1 MFKYQHLIARLTA
14 RMLRRLRT
22 IDSSKLAWT
31 VVAWAFVIPVATF
44 AADEKEP
51 SDFEASVLPL
61 LQEKCVKCHGA
72 TNPKGELDLASIS
85 GLRRGGE
92 SGSVIKSGDAQE
104 STLFKKLTSG
114 EMPPDEADALT
125 AEQIDVVRQ
134 WIDSGAKSAHDS
146 GDPSKSDDIVTQH
159 DVTPIFLRRCI
170 VCHGSH
176 RQEGGLDLRSRETM
190 LRGGK
195 SGSALVLMDAE
206 HSRLLQRIRAGE
218 MPPADRLVE
227 ASVKPVAPTE
237 LDTLTRWIS
246 AGAPVVDSA
255 ENASDD
261 AVLGLESSVP
271 HKITDEDTIDER
283 SDFWSFKTPQVVA
296 IPNFRNKERVRNPI
310 DAFVLK
316 RLEEQQLSFAH
327 EADKETLLRRVTFDL
342 TGLPPTPDEIKAF
355 LADESTES
363 YSTVVDRLLQSPH
376 YGERM
381 ARSWLDLAGYA
392 DSEGKR
398 EQDLPRRH
406 AWRYRDFVIRS
417 MNADKPYDRFLL
429 EQLAGDELA
438 DYEHASVITD
448 ALYDN
453 LVATGFLRMAP
464 DPTWAN
470 ITNYINDRIDVMADE
485 MDIFGSGVMGLTFK
499 CARCHSHKFD
509 PISQRDY
516 YQLVD
521 IFKGAMDEYDW
532 LKPDIKQ
539 GIGPVSS
546 DTVPPRLLPFVTTAE
561 QSAWK
566 ENDARITEAIKSIPA
581 DEDPASAE
589 QMRQKLAAE
598 RSPQPMIHALWDR
611 GRPSP
616 TYLYRRGDPMNSGP
630 LVHANVPAFL
640 KGQMEAF
647 EVKPP
652 WPDAKSTGRRL
663 AFAKWLIQPSH
674 PLTARVAIN
683 RIWKQHFGKGIVASL
698 GNFGHTGDRPTHPEL
713 LDWLALEFINSG
725 WSMKAMHRL
734 MVMSATYRQLSV
746 ATPEQ
751 LQRDPDNVMYSRM
764 PMTRLDAEAIYDAML
779 SVSRQLDPTLFGP
792 PDEIDVRVDGLVTPR
807 RTPSG
812 WRRLIYVSQ
821 QRKNIV
827 THRENFDFPQMNPN
841 CLDRRDSLV
850 APQALHLMNNGMVR
864 QLAEAMARRVIKEA
878 GDDCERQVELVS
890 LYVAGKPL
898 SSLEKQISLEG
909 MQAFLAAWATHE
921 SKSQSTSP
929 EDIAA
934 VRIKALTE
942 YCHAVLNSAAFL
954 FID

>member
-1 MFKYQHLIARLTA
+1 MFMYQHLTARLFA
-14 RMLRRLRT
+14 GMLRRLSP
-22 IDSSKLAWT
+22 INSSKSAWT
-31 VVAWAFVIPVATF
+31 VVAWAFVIPVGIF
-44 AADEKEP
+44 AANDKEP
-51 SDFEASVLPL
+51 SDFEAYVLPL
-61 LQEKCVKCHGA
+61 LQAKCVKCHGA
-72 TNPKGELDLASIS
+72 TNPKGELNLASIS

-92 SGSVIKSGDAQE
+92 SGSVIKPGSAKE
-104 STLFKKLTSG
+104 SALFEKLTSG

-125 AEQIDVVRQ
+125 AEQIEVVRA
-134 WIDSGAKSAHDS
+134 WIDSGAKSAGDS
-146 GDPSKSDDIVTQH
+146 GDPSKSVNLVTQH
-159 DVTPIFLRRCI
+159 DVIPIFLRRCI
-170 VCHGSH
+170 VCHGAH
-176 RQEGGLDLRSRETM
+176 RQEGGLDLRGRETM

-195 SGSALVLMDAE
+195 SGSALVLKDPE
-206 HSRLLQRIRAGE
+206 HSLLLQRIRAGE

-227 ASVKPVAPTE
+227 SSVKPVEPSE
-237 LDTLTRWIS
+237 LDTLARWIS
-246 AGAPVVDSA
+246 AGAPVVDSGG
-255 ENASDD
+255 DTIGD
-261 AVLGLESSVP
+261 AVLGLELSDPGNS
-271 HKITDEDTIDER
+271 TDADTTDGR
-283 SDFWSFKTPQVVA
+283 RDFWSFKPPQAVA
-296 IPNFRNKERVRNPI
+296 IPNVRNRERVRNPI

-316 RLEEQQLSFAH
+316 KLEEQQLSFAQ

-342 TGLPPTPDEIKAF
+342 TGLPPTPDEINAF
-355 LADESTES
+355 IADESTES

-406 AWRYRDFVIRS
+406 AWRFRDYLIRS

-429 EQLAGDELA
+429 EQLAGDEIA

-448 ALYDN
+448 EIYDN

-470 ITNYINDRIDVMADE
+470 ITSYLNDRIDVMADE

-521 IFKGAMDEYDW
+521 IFKGAMDEHDW
-532 LKPDIKQ
+532 LKPDIKP

-561 QSAWK
+561 RRAWE
-566 ENDARITEAIKSIPA
+566 ENDARITEAVKSIPA
-581 DEDPASAE
+581 DQDQAAAE

-598 RSPQPMIHALWDR
+598 RSPVPMIHALWDR
-611 GRPSP
+611 GQPSP

-630 LVHANVPAFL
+630 LVHADVPAFL
-640 KGQMEAF
+640 KGQTEAF

-698 GNFGHTGDRPTHPEL
+698 GNFGHAGDLPTHPEL
-713 LDWLALEFINSG
+713 LDWLALEFTNSG

-751 LQRDPDNVMYSRM
+751 LQRDPDNVLYSRM
-764 PMTRLDAEAIYDAML
+764 PMTRLDAESIYDAML
-779 SVSRQLDPTLFGP
+779 SVSGQLDSTPCGP
-792 PDEIDVRVDGLVTPR
+792 ADEIDVRADGLVTPR
-807 RTPSG
+807 RTPGG

-864 QLAEAMARRVIKEA
+864 QLAEALAARVIKQV
-878 GDDCERQVELVS
+878 GDNSEIQIELVS
-890 LYVAGKPL
+890 LYATGRPL
-898 SSLEKQISLEG
+898 TPQEKQISLEA
-909 MQAFLAAWATHE
+909 MQAFVAEWTTD
-921 SKSQSTSP
+921 SS
-929 EDIAA
+929 DIAV
-934 VRIKALTE
+934 VRLKALTE
-942 YCHAVLNSAAFL
+942 YCHAVLNSAGFL
-954 FID
+954 FVD